1 MTNPHPGARKSRRGS
16 LDIYTAEYALKIGGG
31 EKKGITAME
40 QKTAFHMKVSSESE
54 GKSKK
59 ISSAKCKVVFVN
71 PTHRLKMRLNLRWS
85 FAEDATFQHTST
97 LDFSPNFHSHPPVS
111 RTKACPEFGT
121 LSCPRCLEWGHWE
134 DSCWA
139 IDHVCERWLLW
150 KMKML
155 QWQWQKTFS
164 VQVWLCWSHW
174 GCSWCQG
181 LQTGQQPTVKFHSS
195 KIAFHPHYD
204 VFFTLVHAEKSHC
217 GHSWL
222 GALPGLVLR
231 SDL

>member
-1 MTNPHPGARKSRRGS
+1 
-16 LDIYTAEYALKIGGG
+16 
-31 EKKGITAME
+31 
-40 QKTAFHMKVSSESE
+40 
-54 GKSKK
+54 
-59 ISSAKCKVVFVN
+59 
-71 PTHRLKMRLNLRWS
+71 MRLNLRWS

-97 LDFSPNFHSHPPVS
+97 LGFYTNFHSHPSLS

-155 QWQWQKTFS
+155 QWHWQETFS

-195 KIAFHPHYD
+195 KIPSILIMMCFHSCPCREEPLWTLLGGSRSRTG
-204 VFFTLVHAEKSHC
+204 FTIRPS
-217 GHSWL
+217 
-222 GALPGLVLR
+222 GAGGR
-231 SDL
+231 

>member
-1 MTNPHPGARKSRRGS
+1 
-16 LDIYTAEYALKIGGG
+16 
-31 EKKGITAME
+31 
-40 QKTAFHMKVSSESE
+40 
-54 GKSKK
+54 
-59 ISSAKCKVVFVN
+59 
-71 PTHRLKMRLNLRWS
+71 MRLNLRWS

-97 LDFSPNFHSHPPVS
+97 LGFYTNFHSHWSLS

-150 KMKML
+150 EMKML
-155 QWQWQKTFS
+155 QWHWQKTFS

-204 VFFTLVHAEKSHC
+204 VFFTLVHAEKSHR
-217 GHSWL
+217 GHSWV
-222 GALPGLVLR
+222 GAVPGLVLR
-231 SDL
+231 SDLQGLVAGDVSTNQNCFWKTNNQTNGWKPMMKLP